1 MIDNFIPLIHSIWT
15 DYGPWL
21 EDDDIDD
28 IFENFLQDKLSY
40 DEIKRLSEALY
51 DTGREIGF
59 SDLFTELII
68 FSNWRIIDF
77 SIDLIYDSVSL
88 DIWILSFVLKDIETG
103 KIRACLNQP
112 YKRI

>member
-15 DYGPWL
+15 NYGPWL
-21 EDDDIDD
+21 ENDDIDD
-28 IFENFLQDKLSY
+28 IFENFLQNKLSC
-40 DEIKRLSEALY
+40 DETKRLSETLY
-51 DTGREIGF
+51 NVTEEIKF

-77 SIDLIYDSVSL
+77 SIDLIYSSVSL
-88 DIWILSFVLKDIETG
+88 DIWILSFVLKDKKTG